1 VLTIQEL
8 LMKTN
13 AILRSVIFS
22 CVTGLLCG
30 CVYEQPPGR
39 IPADQLSEDNGGLQS
54 ADVQAAT
61 DKMATEL
68 LALPKLNTS
77 DRKWTIVVRDPVNQ
91 TTDPYTAQYN
101 VFSNRLKSVLL
112 AKSAGRIQLIDNKD
126 AYHALQNSELET
138 PAGSGQPAGIQPD
151 YALTITINEMP
162 NRAYSYFQVNGGLT
176 SLNSREIY
184 WSNTYEIQ
192 AAR

>member
-1 VLTIQEL
+1 
-8 LMKTN
+8 MKTN
-13 AILRSVIFS
+13 SILRLVVLFCAS
-22 CVTGLLCG
+22 GLFGG

-61 DKMATEL
+61 DRMASEL
-68 LALPKLNTS
+68 LALPRLNAS
-77 DRKWTIVVRDPVNQ
+77 DRKWTIVVSDAINQ

-112 AKSAGRIQLIDNKD
+112 AKSAGRIQLIDNK
-126 AYHALQNSELET
+126 AEYHNLQNQELET
-138 PAGSGQPAGIQPD
+138 PASGGQPTGVQPD

-162 NRAYSYFQVNGGLT
+162 NRAYSYFQVNTKLT

-184 WSNTYEIQ
+184 WGNTYEIQ